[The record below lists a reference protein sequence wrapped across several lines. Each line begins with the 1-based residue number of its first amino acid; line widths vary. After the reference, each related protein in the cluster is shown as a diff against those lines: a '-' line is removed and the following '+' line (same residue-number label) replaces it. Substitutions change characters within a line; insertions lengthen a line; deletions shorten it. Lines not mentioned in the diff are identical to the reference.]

1 MTATIN
7 PKQGKTPGKRHTRKP
22 KGWECRDHIGF
33 NNTVRAHVNVS
44 SGHFVQEPRPSDNA
58 SFALYIFTDGSAR
71 DVSRREKCAGWCFTA
86 MKKLPRPGD
95 KPMVEACGQVQTN
108 TAERLYIGATRV
120 TNNTA
125 EMQGVIEALFR
136 LNTCVEQG
144 ACHATNDVLITV
156 DSLYVKG
163 LIEKEIRGQ
172 RKQGA
177 RYVASPHVES
187 DEEKNTT
194 AHSLDTQATWGT
206 PSQIAWQMLAHA
218 RNYSIICFD

>member
-1 MTATIN
+1 M
-7 PKQGKTPGKRHTRKP
+7 
-22 KGWECRDHIGF
+22 
-33 NNTVRAHVNVS
+33 NVG
-44 SGHFVQEPRPSDNA
+44 SGHFVQEPRLSDNA
-58 SFALYIFTDGSAR
+58 SFALYIFPDGSDR

-95 KPMVEACGQVQTN
+95 KPTVEACGPVQTN

-136 LNTCVEQG
+136 LNTCVEEG
-144 ACHATNDVLITV
+144 ACPPCHQRRADHGG
-156 DSLYVKG
+156 SLYVKG

-206 PSQIAWQMLAHA
+206 PSQIAWQMLARA

>member
-1 MTATIN
+1 M
-7 PKQGKTPGKRHTRKP
+7 
-22 KGWECRDHIGF
+22 
-33 NNTVRAHVNVS
+33 RAYVNVG
-44 SGHFVQEPRPSDNA
+44 SGHFVQEPRLSDNA

-71 DVSRREKCAGWCFTA
+71 DVSRKEKCAGWCFTA

-95 KPMVEACGQVQTN
+95 KPMVEACGPVQTS

-125 EMQGVIEALFR
+125 EMQGVIEAA
-136 LNTCVEQG
+136 E
-144 ACHATNDVLITV
+144 HVLGTGCPPSHQRRA
-156 DSLYVKG
+156 DHGGSLYVKG

-177 RYVASPHVES
+177 RDVASPRVES

-206 PSQIAWQMLAHA
+206 PSQIAWQMLARA